1 AMEKAQVDP
10 AMVELEITESAFMT
24 NLTKA
29 VRIMKDLQKEG
40 IRFSLDDFGTGY
52 SSLSYIHHLPLS
64 GIKVDRSLTFDLHTN
79 ENTRAIIST
88 LVFMARELGLEL
100 TVEGVETQE
109 QLRFVQSLGEDLLVQ
124 GYLFSPPLPPEEFLR
139 YLQKSVP
146 AEGK

>member
-1 AMEKAQVDP
+1 MKTR
-10 AMVELEITESAFMT
+10 VEMIA
-24 NLTKA
+24 
-29 VRIMKDLQKEG
+29 R
-40 IRFSLDDFGTGY
+40 
-52 SSLSYIHHLPLS
+52 
-64 GIKVDRSLTFDLHTN
+64 
-79 ENTRAIIST
+79 
-88 LVFMARELGLEL
+88 VFMARELGLEL